1 MRYQL
6 LNYSKL
12 FINHISPQT
21 VVLPPPA
28 EKNDESDTAD
38 HRYSTAQRCNG
49 GQSQEVA
56 HRARLQLLS
65 QDRAMSRAT
74 GHSNTKI
81 SRVYIFLCISVS
93 YIILPS
99 LFLVCLFPVY
109 KTDVY
114 MRHISP
120 LV

>member
-6 LNYSKL
+6 LSYSKL

-21 VVLPPPA
+21 VVLPLPA
-28 EKNDESDTAD
+28 EKNDESDTAA

-65 QDRAMSRAT
+65 RDTEQ
-74 GHSNTKI
+74 
-81 SRVYIFLCISVS
+81 
-93 YIILPS
+93 
-99 LFLVCLFPVY
+99 
-109 KTDVY
+109 
-114 MRHISP
+114 
-120 LV
+120 